1 MKNSLF
7 KKLLPKLFISVCN
20 SDWWKNYLKK
30 KLKTKNL
37 LTKVV
42 KYIKISQYML
52 KIATQIR
59 ILNQTNYKK
68 SLVIA
73 NLEPHL
79 KSLPSRWRC

>member
-1 MKNSLF
+1 
-7 KKLLPKLFISVCN
+7 
-20 SDWWKNYLKK
+20 
-30 KLKTKNL
+30 